1 MALGSEAGQG
11 RLVRFA
17 LASAWRRSRYAFHSG
32 VLYRW
37 RHLGP
42 VPDRLLIA
50 PTDLRT
56 ADPTIAHDIYAG
68 RYVFSGEA
76 VDVAGFSVFEIEAP
90 SRSWA
95 AALHGFGWLR
105 HLRASELTVSR
116 SNARALIDEWIRF
129 QKSHDPVAR
138 DPVVTARRIASWLA
152 QTPLLLE
159 GCDHGFYRRF
169 MRALTRQ
176 VRQLRRVVHDVP
188 PGRPRLA
195 VTMALA
201 AAALSLA
208 DQNRFV
214 RQASRYVDQELARQ
228 ILPDGGHI
236 GRNPA
241 AVLDILVD
249 LLPLR
254 QAFTARGL
262 QPSPVLLGAID
273 RMMPML
279 RFFRLGDGSFA
290 KFNGMGE
297 TQLGL
302 LATVL
307 AHDDARGAPLRNAPH
322 SGYQRLEAG
331 ETIIVM
337 DTGAAP
343 APALSTEAHAG
354 CLSFELSVGRQ
365 PLVVNCGI
373 PGPGAPALRRL
384 ARTTAAHST
393 VTLNDTSSCRFLTGG
408 LLAHRLGEIVI
419 AGPRMVESSR
429 QEERGQTF
437 VTAAHDGYVGRFGI
451 RHERR
456 LFLPREGTRLDG
468 VDSFTSLNGGPVA
481 RGGKDAFAIR
491 FHLHPAVKASR
502 IKAGQAVLLALPD
515 GSGWEFEAAGHDVLI
530 EESIR
535 LSDIRGSR
543 RAEQIVVYGRA
554 MHADAVHWH
563 FEKVAEGGPRR
574 RSEVGETEMLG
585 LDEGGG

>member
-1 MALGSEAGQG
+1 MAFGSEAGQG

-17 LASAWRRSRYAFHSG
+17 LASAWRRSRYAFHAG
-32 VLYRW
+32 LLYRW

-68 RYVFSGEA
+68 RFVFNGEA

-90 SRSWA
+90 SRPFA

-105 HLRASELTVSR
+105 HLRASELAVSR
-116 SNARALIDEWIRF
+116 PHARALIDEWIRF
-129 QKSHDPVAR
+129 QKGHDPIAR
-138 DPVVTARRIASWLA
+138 DPVVMARRVASWLA
-152 QTPLLLE
+152 QTPLVLE

-169 MRALTRQ
+169 MRSLVAQ

-195 VTMALA
+195 VTMTLA

-208 DQNRFV
+208 DQTRFV
-214 RQASRYVDQELARQ
+214 RQASRQVDQELARQ
-228 ILPDGGHI
+228 ILPDGGHVS
-236 GRNPA
+236 RNPG

-254 QAFTARGL
+254 QAFTARGM

-297 TQLGL
+297 TELGL

-331 ETIIVM
+331 ETIIVI
-337 DTGAAP
+337 DSGPSP
-343 APALSTEAHAG
+343 APALSGEAHAG
-354 CLSFELSVGRQ
+354 CLSFEMSVGRQ

-373 PGPGAPALRRL
+373 PGPGATALRRL
-384 ARTTAAHST
+384 SRMTAAHST
-393 VTLNDTSSCRFLTGG
+393 ATLNDTSSCRFLSAG
-408 LLAHRLGEIVI
+408 LLADRVGEVIV
-419 AGPRMVESSR
+419 AGPALVDSSR

-437 VTAAHDGYVGRFGI
+437 VTAAHDGYVARYGI

-468 VDSFTSLNGGPVA
+468 VDSFTNPTGGAVA

-502 IKAGQAVLLALPD
+502 IKAGQAVLLVLPD
-515 GSGWEFEAAGHDVLI
+515 GSGWEFEAEGHDVLI

-535 LSDIRGSR
+535 LSNIRGSR
-543 RAEQIVVYGRA
+543 RAEQIVIYGRA
-554 MHADAVHWH
+554 MHDAAIHWH
-563 FEKVAEGGPRR
+563 FERVAEAAQRR
-574 RSEVGETEMLG
+574 RSEPAETETLG
-585 LDEGGG
+585 FDEG

>member
-1 MALGSEAGQG
+1 MAFGSEAGQG

-17 LASAWRRSRYAFHSG
+17 LASAWRRSRYAFHAG
-32 VLYRW
+32 LLYRW

-68 RYVFSGEA
+68 RFVFNGEA

-90 SRSWA
+90 SRPFA

-105 HLRASELTVSR
+105 HLRASELAVSR
-116 SNARALIDEWIRF
+116 PHARALIDEWIRF
-129 QKSHDPVAR
+129 QKSHDPIAR
-138 DPVVTARRIASWLA
+138 DPVVTARRVASWLA
-152 QTPLLLE
+152 QTPLVLE

-169 MRALTRQ
+169 MRSLVAQ
-176 VRQLRRVVHDVP
+176 VRQLRRIVHDVP

-195 VTMALA
+195 VTMTLA

-208 DQNRFV
+208 DQTRFV
-214 RQASRYVDQELARQ
+214 RQASRQVDQELARQ
-228 ILPDGGHI
+228 ILPDGGHVS
-236 GRNPA
+236 RNPG

-297 TQLGL
+297 TELGL

-331 ETIIVM
+331 ETVIVI
-337 DTGAAP
+337 DSGPAP
-343 APALSTEAHAG
+343 APALSGEAHAG
-354 CLSFELSVGRQ
+354 CLSFEMSIGRQ

-373 PGPGAPALRRL
+373 PGPGAAALRRL
-384 ARTTAAHST
+384 SRMTAAHST
-393 VTLNDTSSCRFLTGG
+393 ATLNDSSSCRFLAGG
-408 LLAHRLGEIVI
+408 LLADRVGEVIV
-419 AGPRMVESSR
+419 AGPSMVESSR

-437 VTAAHDGYVGRFGI
+437 VTAAHDGYIARYGI

-468 VDSFTSLNGGPVA
+468 VDSFTNPTGGAVA

-502 IKAGQAVLLALPD
+502 IKAGQAVLLVLPD
-515 GSGWEFEAAGHDVLI
+515 GSGWEFEATGHDVLI

-535 LSDIRGSR
+535 LSNIRGSR
-543 RAEQIVVYGRA
+543 RAEQIVIYGRA
-554 MHADAVHWH
+554 MHDAAIHWH
-563 FEKVAEGGPRR
+563 FERVAEAAQRR
-574 RSEVGETEMLG
+574 RAEPAETETLG
-585 LDEGGG
+585 FDEG